1 MPTKDFE
8 APPTRAMIQ
17 AYLCAAVAMQ
27 AQQGHSEM
35 SAAWR
40 THFCYQ
46 PVFCEYCKY
55 TMNATDE
62 RAFTSISGIAAA
74 KACVR
79 ASARRDQGVRRGRPA
94 ERRTPAAP
102 FQACRRGRPAVA
114 CTIAYLCLQSQR
126 FGIGSLLVRACIL
139 RGAVRPTCPHGR
151 TTTVRIP
158 CVWIDAGRLHEGW
171 REVTRSRPRTGC
183 IAPRCRQSPLL
194 ATKPFSRG

>member
-1 MPTKDFE
+1 MRCSGDAGATGPFRNVHRMDGARIFATNQCF
-8 APPTRAMIQ
+8 A
-17 AYLCAAVAMQ
+17 
-27 AQQGHSEM
+27 S
-35 SAAWR
+35 
-40 THFCYQ
+40 
-46 PVFCEYCKY
+46 KY

-62 RAFTSISGIAAA
+62 RAFASISGIAAA

-79 ASARRDQGVRRGRPA
+79 ASAQRDTGMRRGRPA

-102 FQACRRGRPAVA
+102 YQACRRGRPTVA
-114 CTIAYLCLQSQR
+114 CMIAYLCLQSQR
-126 FGIGSLLVRACIL
+126 FGIGSLVVRACIL
-139 RGAVRPTCPHGR
+139 RGAVRPTSPHGR

-194 ATKPFSRG
+194 PTKPFSRG